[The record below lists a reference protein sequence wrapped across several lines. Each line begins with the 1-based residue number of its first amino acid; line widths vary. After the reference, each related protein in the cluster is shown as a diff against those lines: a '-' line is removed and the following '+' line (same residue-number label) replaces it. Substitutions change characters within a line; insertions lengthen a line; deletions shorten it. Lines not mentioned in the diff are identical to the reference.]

1 MHTIDSWSPHA
12 GLPGQRRGPN
22 FLRLILGFGFALAVT
37 SLILY
42 VSVWVE
48 QKDFITVTAVEVGL

>member
-1 MHTIDSWSPHA
+1 MHTIDPRSPHA

-42 VSVWVE
+42 ASVWVE
-48 QKDFITVTAVEVGL
+48 QKDFIRVTAAVSGL

>member
-1 MHTIDSWSPHA
+1 MHTINCGSLHA

-22 FLRLILGFGFALAVT
+22 FLRLILGFGVALAVT

-42 VSVWVE
+42 TSVWVE
-48 QKDFITVTAVEVGL
+48 QKDFIKITAAEFGL